1 MAETRTV
8 LIVDDEPQ
16 VLRLVEKMLGASG
29 VKILLAPRPSEALKI
44 CELVPVHILIS
55 DVSMPEMDGLRL
67 AERVL
72 KLHPAASVLLM
83 SGQYKEAPPSV
94 KLARIR
100 FLKKPFFP
108 SQLVDLLR
116 EMLG

>member
-1 MAETRTV
+1 MAEPRTV

-16 VLRLVEKMLGASG
+16 FLRLVEKMLGSSG
-29 VKILLAPRPSEALKI
+29 VKVLMAPRASEALRI
-44 CELVPVHILIS
+44 CETTPVDVLIS
-55 DVSMPEMDGLRL
+55 DVSMPEMDGIRL

-72 KLHPAASVLLM
+72 KLHPKASVLLI
-83 SGQYKEAPPSV
+83 SGQYEEAPPGT
-94 KLARIR
+94 KAARIR

-116 EMLG
+116 EMLA